1 MIKNETIVSSYD
13 DYICLFLRN
22 KNELYHK
29 IYDDKILFYDIL
41 IFLIYDD
48 KEKIIIF
55 FLIEKF
61 KCIFD
66 NF

>member
-1 MIKNETIVSSYD
+1 MIKNETIISSYD

-22 KNELYHK
+22 KNELYHR
-29 IYDDKILFYDIL
+29 IYDNKILFYDIL

-55 FLIEKF
+55 
-61 KCIFD
+61 IF
-66 NF
+66 